1 MPGEHVLIVDDEASI
16 RTLLSRLCQREG
28 YDAVT
33 AEDGAAA
40 MRRLDEREPDICI
53 ADLRLPD
60 TDGLQILRRV
70 KERYPGCEVIILTG
84 YGDLSTAVEALRLGA
99 YDYLQKPVSDL
110 ETIVNTLSR
119 ALERQRLARDNE
131 RLLRGLQEANRELEL
146 RRRQQLQ
153 YIDYIGQAMSGAL
166 NGCEVSRVL
175 VRAILESVD
184 CDAAAVLVLR
194 PSQGLGSWALVG
206 GRHNLAPEA
215 TRQLLETML
224 ARVPGH
230 LRRAPDDVRVEVLPG
245 GERVE
250 TDMGGW
256 SMMEAGPLQVR
267 GDPEGVAVM
276 ARHADEPWAE
286 EALGFFRVLATQG
299 GAALANARL
308 FARSQE
314 LATRDGVTGIYN
326 HRHFDE
332 LLEAEI
338 SRSERHILPLAVIM
352 LDLDRGGSG
361 ADGAQCGVG
370 LKTINDTFGHQA
382 GDQLLREVA
391 AYLANA
397 IRRADWIARYGGD
410 EFVIL
415 APQTGRDSALA
426 LANRVRQQL
435 GRAAFDVAG
444 RAIRLTASVGVGVFQ
459 PGTGDT
465 AGAVVS
471 RADQG
476 LYLSKER
483 GGDQVCLVDVND

>member
-1 MPGEHVLIVDDEASI
+1 MAGEHVLIVDDEASI
-16 RTLLSRLCQREG
+16 RTPLSRLCQREG

-33 AEDGAAA
+33 AEDGASA
-40 MRRLDEREPDICI
+40 MRRLDECAPDVCI

-60 TDGLQILRRV
+60 TDGLQVMRRV
-70 KERYPGCEVIILTG
+70 KERYPECEVIVLTG
-84 YGDLSTAVEALRLGA
+84 YGELSTAVEALRLGA

-110 ETIVNTLSR
+110 GVIVNALSR

-153 YIDYIGQAMSGAL
+153 YINYIGQAMSGAL

-184 CDAAAVLVLR
+184 CDAAAVLVLG
-194 PSQGLGSWALVG
+194 PSQDVRSWVLVG
-206 GRHNLAPEA
+206 GRGNLAPEA
-215 TRQLLETML
+215 VHQLLEKML
-224 ARVPGH
+224 ARVPDH
-230 LRRAPDDVRVEVLPG
+230 LRRLPDDVHVEALSG
-245 GERVE
+245 EERVE
-250 TDMGGW
+250 ADMGGW
-256 SMMEAGPLQVR
+256 GMVEASLLQVR
-267 GDPEGVAVM
+267 GDPEGVVVM
-276 ARHADEPWAE
+276 ARHAGRPWGE
-286 EALGFFRVLATQG
+286 EALGFFHVLATQG

-308 FARSQE
+308 FVRSQE

-326 HRHFDE
+326 QRHFYE

-338 SRSERHILPLAVIM
+338 SRSERHSLPFAVIM

-361 ADGAQCGVG
+361 KDDAQGGVG

-426 LANRVRQQL
+426 LANRVRKQL
-435 GRAAFDVAG
+435 GRAAFDVAA
-444 RAIRLTASVGVGVFQ
+444 RAIRLTASVGVGVFR

-483 GGDQVCLVDVND
+483 GGDQVCLVDAE